1 MKLGTETGSLVNHVI
16 AKSDA
21 VPEIGMACT
30 ILHWTDRTPGT
41 VIEISKSGKTI
52 KVQEDASAVM
62 FRNVAGQLVW
72 GITRD
77 PNGYVWTFRLTKS
90 GWKSSG
96 NGLRLGFA
104 ERYYDE
110 NF

>member
-21 VPEIGMACT
+21 VPEVGMACT
-30 ILHWTDRTPGT
+30 ILHWTDRTPGN

-52 KVQEDASAVM
+52 KVQECKAERT
-62 FRNVAGQLVW
+62 FRNVAGQQQW
-72 GITRD
+72 SITND
-77 PNGYVWTFRLTKS
+77 PTGYVWTFRLTKS
-90 GWKSSG
+90 GWKCQG
-96 NGLRLGFA
+96 MGLRLGFA